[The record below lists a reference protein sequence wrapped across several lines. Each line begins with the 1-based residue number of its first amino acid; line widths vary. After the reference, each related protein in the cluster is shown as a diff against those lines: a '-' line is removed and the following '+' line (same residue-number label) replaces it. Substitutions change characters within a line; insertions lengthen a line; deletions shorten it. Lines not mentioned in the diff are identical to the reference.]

1 MSNAMKDLNPHD
13 FVITRKR
20 KKYRFALFHNSP
32 LCLEVEQWDGSY
44 HPSVLELGAGT
55 GSFSVSL
62 ASTTPSTRYLA
73 VDVKADRLQTGA
85 RLATEKNIKNI
96 RFLRA
101 RAEQLHDSMAAGSF
115 DAIWLTFPDPFPKER
130 SSKHRLTHPK
140 YLALYHKLLKPGGK
154 LYFKT
159 DAVALFDWSLE
170 QLAEANWQIHA
181 LSFDL
186 HKSNES
192 ESVKTPTTYET
203 RYIAEG
209 KKICFVAATPPVA
222 TA

>member
-1 MSNAMKDLNPHD
+1 MKNLNPHD

-20 KKYRFALFHNSP
+20 KKYKFAIFHNSP
-32 LCLEVEQWDGSY
+32 LCFELDEWDKAY
-44 HPSVLELGAGT
+44 QPSTLELGAGT
-55 GSFSVSL
+55 GLFSISL
-62 ASTTPSTRYLA
+62 AQAGPGTLHLA

-85 RLATEKNIKNI
+85 RRASDENIKNI

-101 RAEQLHDSMAAGSF
+101 RAEQLLEALASQSLDT
-115 DAIWLTFPDPFPKER
+115 IWLTFPDPFLRER

-140 YLALYHKLLKPGGK
+140 YLALYQKLLKPGGR
-154 LYFKT
+154 LYLKT

-170 QLAEANWQIHA
+170 QLAETGWQIHA

-186 HKSNES
+186 HKSNENAL
-192 ESVKTPTTYET
+192 VKTPTTYEK
-203 RYIAEG
+203 RYVSEG
-209 KKICFVAATPPVA
+209 KKICFVAATPP